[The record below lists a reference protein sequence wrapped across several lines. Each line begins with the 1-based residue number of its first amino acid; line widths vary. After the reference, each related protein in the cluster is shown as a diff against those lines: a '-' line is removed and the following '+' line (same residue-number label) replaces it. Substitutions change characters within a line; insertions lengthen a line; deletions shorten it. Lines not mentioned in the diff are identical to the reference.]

1 MARVKKDLG
10 SEAVI
15 LHTRKIKQ
23 KGIKGWFSKPLIEV
37 LAAVEEKPKPTM
49 PQALQEALIKRV
61 KQADNDSA
69 YQREIGELKA
79 QVSDL
84 TQLVEGVVKTMAE
97 QRPAD
102 QPVPT
107 DSAAEIIEPAKVEPP
122 IITKLRTE
130 NVNQSVIAEIEAR
143 AIDRLGDKATDGA
156 AYAEQ
161 VKIIIRDMIG
171 IPYNIENLD
180 NRRQIFYFVGP
191 TGVGKTTT
199 LAKIAAKL
207 SLVDGKKVALVTAD
221 TYRIAA
227 VEQLRT
233 YSEILSIP
241 LDVVYEV
248 ADIIE
253 VLENKSDCDYVLI
266 DTAGRNH
273 KLEQA
278 HSDLKDFIEATDK
291 AQVFLVM
298 SLTSSTRD
306 IESILNSYSFLSD
319 YKLIFTKLDEAET
332 LGNILNAKRIS
343 NKPLAFITNGQSVP
357 DDIAVADAER
367 LMMALLGDNNEWSS
381 CPIATINWKS

>member
-1 MARVKKDLG
+1 MNIKRYIGKTTHEAMARVKKDLG
-10 SEAVI
+10 SDAVI

-37 LAAVEEKPKPTM
+37 MAAIEEKPKPAM
-49 PQALQEALIKRV
+49 PKALEDALINRV
-61 KQADNDSA
+61 VQSENNSES

-97 QRPAD
+97 QKTAE
-102 QPVPT
+102 QPTLDKEEVESPNT
-107 DSAAEIIEPAKVEPP
+107 DHP
-122 IITKLRTE
+122 IIRKLRSEHVDEAIIKDIKARVSATL
-130 NVNQSVIAEIEAR
+130 AEKV
-143 AIDRLGDKATDGA
+143 DDQA
-156 AYAEQ
+156 AYSEQ
-161 VKIIIRDMIG
+161 TKIAIRDIIG
-171 IPYNIENLD
+171 IPYSIENTEK
-180 NRRQIFYFVGP
+180 RRQIFYFVGP

-207 SLVDGKKVALVTAD
+207 SLIDGKKVALITAD

-248 ADIIE
+248 ADIVE
-253 VLENKSDCDYVLI
+253 VLDNKRDYDYLLI

-273 KLEQA
+273 KLEEA
-278 HSDLKDFIEATDK
+278 HDDLKKFIDATDK

-298 SLTSSTRD
+298 SLTSSVRD
-306 IESILNSYSFLSD
+306 IESILNSYSFLKD
-319 YKLIFTKLDEAET
+319 YRLIFTKLDEAET
-332 LGNILNAKRIS
+332 LGNILNAKAIS
-343 NKPLAFITNGQSVP
+343 KKPIAYITNGQSVP
-357 DDIAVADAER
+357 DDIATADAER
-367 LMMALLGDNNEWSS
+367 LMMVLLGDDNE
-381 CPIATINWKS
+381 

>member
-1 MARVKKDLG
+1 MNIKRYIGKTTHEAMARVKKDLG
-10 SEAVI
+10 SDAVI

-23 KGIKGWFSKPLIEV
+23 KGIKGWFSKPLVEV
-37 LAAVEEKPKPTM
+37 MAAVEEKPKPEM
-49 PQALQEALIKRV
+49 PQALQDALINRV
-61 KQADNDSA
+61 KNAENNSQ
-69 YQREIGELKA
+69 YQREIGELRA

-84 TQLVEGVVKTMAE
+84 TQLVEGVVKTMSE
-97 QRPAD
+97 QRTVEQTTSSNIVVSKLKTTE
-102 QPVPT
+102 QPIIAKLRSEDVNQIVI
-107 DSAAEIIEPAKVEPP
+107 DEIVERAAVAMGDKVED
-122 IITKLRTE
+122 
-130 NVNQSVIAEIEAR
+130 A
-143 AIDRLGDKATDGA
+143 A

-161 VKIIIRDMIG
+161 VKVIIRDMIG
-171 IPYNIENLD
+171 IPYNMENID
-180 NRRQIFYFVGP
+180 NHRQIFYFVGP

-207 SLVDGKKVALVTAD
+207 ALVDGKKVALVTAD

-253 VLENKSDCDYVLI
+253 VLEKKRDCDYILI

-273 KLEQA
+273 KLEEA
-278 HSDLKDFIEATDK
+278 HSDLKHFIEATDK

-298 SLTSSTRD
+298 SLTSSARD
-306 IESILNSYSFLSD
+306 IESILNSYSFLKD
-319 YKLIFTKLDEAET
+319 YKLIFTKLDEAEN
-332 LGNILNAKRIS
+332 LGNLLNAKYIS

-357 DDIAVADAER
+357 DDIAIADAER
-367 LMMALLGDNNEWSS
+367 LMMALLGDDDE
-381 CPIATINWKS
+381 

>member
-1 MARVKKDLG
+1 MNIKRYIGKTTHEAMARVKKDLG
-10 SEAVI
+10 SDAVI

-37 LAAVEEKPKPTM
+37 MAAVEKKEEPVMPK
-49 PQALQEALIKRV
+49 ALQDALLNSV
-61 KQADNDSA
+61 KQAESDSA

-97 QRPAD
+97 KQATD
-102 QPVPT
+102 QT
-107 DSAAEIIEPAKVEPP
+107 ATEETAEKVTEVEQSV
-122 IITKLRTE
+122 IAKLRSE
-130 NVNQSVIAEIEAR
+130 NVNQAVLDEITKRVSAL
-143 AIDRLGDKATDGA
+143 LGEDVVDEA

-161 VKIIIRDMIG
+161 VKLIVRDMIG
-171 IPYNIENLD
+171 IAYNIENIE
-180 NRRQIFYFVGP
+180 NRRQIYYFVGP

-207 SLVDGKKVALVTAD
+207 SLVDGKKVALITAD

-227 VEQLRT
+227 VDQLRT

-248 ADIIE
+248 ADLVK
-253 VLENKSDCDYVLI
+253 VLEKKQDYDYVLI

-273 KLEQA
+273 KLEEA
-278 HSDLKDFIEATDK
+278 HRDLKDFIDETSK

-306 IESILNSYSFLSD
+306 IESILNSYSFLKD
-319 YKLIFTKLDEAET
+319 YKLIFTKIDEAET
-332 LGNILNAKRIS
+332 LGNLLNAKYIS
-343 NKPLAFITNGQSVP
+343 NKPIAYITNGQSVP
-357 DDIAVADAER
+357 DDIVIADAAR
-367 LMMALLGDNNEWSS
+367 LTTALLGGRDE
-381 CPIATINWKS
+381 